1 LNRPGTFV
9 QAAGRF
15 PHTSRMQ
22 DTRPPLL
29 PATLTA
35 ILPVLLLVASC
46 AGPGKRSDPP
56 PALPIAVAD
65 GADAATVPERYV
77 SVELSAD
84 ELDSLAVWPTP
95 EGGLWLL
102 ATGKAGHRLTLF
114 DAASGR
120 VLRTVGGRG
129 QGQGQFLRP
138 NGVAVFGDHVFVTER
153 DNRRVQVLRLPGF
166 EPAGTFGEQQL
177 RSPYGLWLHE
187 VAPGELEA
195 FVTDSFMYGE
205 RFDVVPPVRELDQR
219 VRRYRVRF
227 DPSGMVQARYAG
239 AFGDTGEGALRMVES
254 IAGDP
259 ANDRLLIADEYRDR
273 GSTLREYTLS
283 GRYTGRSLPAHSF
296 AAEAEG
302 VALWACREDGDTAAS
317 GYWIA
322 VDQLSPLTTFHVFE
336 RGSLALAGSFRGET
350 TSWTDGIALHAAG
363 TPEFPF
369 GALFAV
375 HADKAVTAFDLGE
388 IVRVLG
394 LSPAC
399 LD

>member
-1 LNRPGTFV
+1 MT
-9 QAAGRF
+9 
-15 PHTSRMQ
+15 
-22 DTRPPLL
+22 PPSEPLALRKLL
-29 PATLTA
+29 CPAFA
-35 ILPVLLLVASC
+35 VALLVAC
-46 AGPGKRSDPP
+46 ASPQGGRSDPP
-56 PALPIAVAD
+56 PSQLPQ
-65 GADAATVPERYV
+65 AAAQAPTVPERYV
-77 SVELSAD
+77 SVELPAE
-84 ELDSLAVWPTP
+84 ELDSLATWPTP
-95 EGGLWLL
+95 EGGLWLV
-102 ATGKAGHRLTLF
+102 ATGKASHRLTVF
-114 DAASGR
+114 DARTGQ
-120 VLRTVGGRG
+120 VLRTVGGGG
-129 QGQGQFLRP
+129 QAPGRFLRP
-138 NGVAVFGDHVFVTER
+138 NGVAVFGNHVFVTER

-177 RSPYGLWLHE
+177 RSPYGIWLHE

-205 RFDVVPPVRELDQR
+205 RFDVVPPAHELDQR
-219 VRRYRVRF
+219 VRRYRLGF
-227 DPSGMVQARYAG
+227 DPSGRVLARHAG
-239 AFGDTGEGALRMVES
+239 AFGDTAEGALHKVES

-259 ANDRLLIADEYRDR
+259 ANDRLLIADEYLEH

-283 GRYTGRSLPAHSF
+283 GRHTGRSLPPESF

-302 VALWACREDGDTAAS
+302 VALWACREHGDAAAS

-350 TSWTDGIALHAAG
+350 TSWTDGIALHAAA
-363 TPEFPF
+363 TPDFPF

-375 HADKAVTAFDLGE
+375 HDDKAVTAFDLGE

-399 LD
+399 LE

>member
-1 LNRPGTFV
+1 MSLPF
-9 QAAGRF
+9 
-15 PHTSRMQ
+15 
-22 DTRPPLL
+22 RPPALRALL
-29 PATLTA
+29 ASAFAAALLAACTA
-35 ILPVLLLVASC
+35 
-46 AGPGKRSDPP
+46 PGQRSDPP
-56 PALPIAVAD
+56 PAVAAAL
-65 GADAATVPERYV
+65 ADAVQAPTVPERYV
-77 SVELSAD
+77 SVDMPAE
-84 ELDSLAVWPTP
+84 ELDSLASWPTP

-102 ATGKAGHRLTLF
+102 ATGKASHRLTVF
-114 DAASGR
+114 DAGTGQ

-129 QGQGQFLRP
+129 QAPGRFLRP

-195 FVTDSFMYGE
+195 FVTDSFMYGD
-205 RFDVVPPVRELDQR
+205 RFDVVPPAHELDQR
-219 VRRYRVRF
+219 VRRYRLRF
-227 DPSGMVQARYAG
+227 DPSDLVQARYAG
-239 AFGDTGEGALRMVES
+239 AFGDTGAGALRMVES
-254 IAGDP
+254 LAGDP
-259 ANDRLLIADEYRDR
+259 ANDRLLIADEYKEQ

-283 GRYTGRSLPAHSF
+283 GRYTGRSLPPESF

-302 VALWACREDGDTAAS
+302 VALWACREDGDAAAS

-336 RGSLALAGSFRGET
+336 RDSLALAGSFRGET
-350 TSWTDGIALHAAG
+350 TSWTDGIALHAAAAPG
-363 TPEFPF
+363 FPY

-375 HADKAVTAFDLGE
+375 HDDKAVSAFDLGE
-388 IVRVLG
+388 IARALG
-394 LSPAC
+394 LSPGC